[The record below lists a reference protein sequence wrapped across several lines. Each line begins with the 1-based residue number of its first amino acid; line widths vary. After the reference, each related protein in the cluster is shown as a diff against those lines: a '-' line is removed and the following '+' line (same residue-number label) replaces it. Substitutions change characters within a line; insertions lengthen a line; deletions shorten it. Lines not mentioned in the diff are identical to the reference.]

1 MNTHVIVSR
10 PCKCGCGRTFEPS
23 HRRPGQEYFY
33 GHKPQSQRQSPKG
46 LTLVP
51 PKLDTERRVLDYRLA
66 WASAQREQAEVA
78 ARIDTLDEQMEMCR
92 EAIAGLQAE
101 KDAADERHR
110 IITEIVAALNAAI

>member
-33 GHKPQSQRQSPKG
+33 GHK
-46 LTLVP
+46 P

-92 EAIAGLQAE
+92 KAFAGLQAE